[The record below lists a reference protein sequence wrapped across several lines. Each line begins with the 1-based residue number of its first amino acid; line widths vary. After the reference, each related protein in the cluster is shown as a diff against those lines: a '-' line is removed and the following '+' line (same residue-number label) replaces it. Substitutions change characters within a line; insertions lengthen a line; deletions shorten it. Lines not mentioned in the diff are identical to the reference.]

1 MWRIFLFSVALV
13 SCVFLVACGGSMSS
27 STVSSTTMTNG
38 VPMSLAIGDTP
49 PSDVAVL
56 FFEASITGASLQ
68 PSDASKPAVSVLSM
82 PVEVEFGHLQSDTA
96 FLSLT
101 SVPPDSYKSISLTFA
116 NPDITIVNHSP
127 ASIGSC
133 AVNSVCELSPTLS
146 PVTAT
151 VSSAPFPITISQN
164 SVVGIRL
171 DFNVNSS
178 VQPDLSINPTVTIKQ
193 VTQKQD
199 SDEGQEIEKI
209 DEVDGQ
215 VTATASN
222 QFTLMNLRSGQS
234 FTISVDGS
242 TVFQDFSRAGCT
254 ASPADISCVKLG
266 QILDVDLSENG
277 MGMMFAKR
285 VEFEEDAN
293 REAIKGTITSVECA
307 MQQFHMVV
315 FNEEPTVS
323 GISEGSPVVVTIQPN
338 AVFQVGGEE
347 LSEDGG
353 FSLSGASFSSCTDL
367 MVGQDVQIRPG
378 TVTPS
383 GGVPSVTTDLVRLWP
398 SQITGQ
404 VGAIN
409 TTTGTFT
416 LTGLSSL
423 FTGASPT
430 ITTINVVTLS
440 KMRFEDFSGLSSLTP
455 GNTVSVRG
463 LLFNTPGTPTLV
475 TRTMRGHTED

>member
-1 MWRIFLFSVALV
+1 
-13 SCVFLVACGGSMSS
+13 MS
-27 STVSSTTMTNG
+27 NG

-56 FFEASITGASLQ
+56 FIEASITGASLQ
-68 PSDASKPAVSVLSM
+68 PSDTTKPAVSVLSA

-96 FLSLT
+96 FLSLA

-116 NPDITIVNHSP
+116 NADITIVNHSP
-127 ASIGSC
+127 APIGSC
-133 AVNSVCELSPTLS
+133 AVNSVCELSPTFS

-178 VQPDLSINPTVTIKQ
+178 VQSDLSINPAVTIKQ
-193 VTQKQD
+193 VTQKQH
-199 SDEGQEIEKI
+199 SDEGQEIEKL

-242 TVFQDFSRAGCT
+242 TVFQDFNRAGCT
-254 ASPADISCVKLG
+254 ASPADISCVKMG
-266 QILDVDLSENG
+266 QILNVDLSENG
-277 MGMMFAKR
+277 MGMMLAKR

-293 REAIKGTITSVECA
+293 REAIKGTITSVDCT
-307 MQQFHMVV
+307 MQPQQFHMVV

-323 GISEGSPVVVTIQPN
+323 GISEGSPVVVTIEPN

-353 FSLSGASFSSCTDL
+353 FTISGASFSSCTDL

-378 TVTPS
+378 TVSSS
-383 GGVPSVTTDLVRLWP
+383 GGVATVTTDLVRLWP

-404 VGAIN
+404 VGTIN

-423 FTGASPT
+423 FTGASPP

-440 KMRFEDFSGLSSLTP
+440 KMSFEDFSGLSSLTP
-455 GNTVSVRG
+455 GNTISVRG

>member
-1 MWRIFLFSVALV
+1 
-13 SCVFLVACGGSMSS
+13 
-27 STVSSTTMTNG
+27 
-38 VPMSLAIGDTP
+38 
-49 PSDVAVL
+49 
-56 FFEASITGASLQ
+56 
-68 PSDASKPAVSVLSM
+68 
-82 PVEVEFGHLQSDTA
+82 
-96 FLSLT
+96 
-101 SVPPDSYKSISLTFA
+101 
-116 NPDITIVNHSP
+116 
-127 ASIGSC
+127 
-133 AVNSVCELSPTLS
+133 
-146 PVTAT
+146 
-151 VSSAPFPITISQN
+151 
-164 SVVGIRL
+164 
-171 DFNVNSS
+171 
-178 VQPDLSINPTVTIKQ
+178 
-193 VTQKQD
+193 
-199 SDEGQEIEKI
+199 
-209 DEVDGQ
+209 
-215 VTATASN
+215 
-222 QFTLMNLRSGQS
+222 MNLRSGQS

>member
-1 MWRIFLFSVALV
+1 
-13 SCVFLVACGGSMSS
+13 MS
-27 STVSSTTMTNG
+27 NG

-56 FFEASITGASLQ
+56 FIETSITGASLQ
-68 PSDASKPAVSVLSM
+68 PSDTTKPAVSVLSA

-96 FLSLT
+96 FLSLA

-116 NPDITIVNHSP
+116 NADITIVNHSP
-127 ASIGSC
+127 APIGSC
-133 AVNSVCELSPTLS
+133 AVNSVCELSPTFS

-178 VQPDLSINPTVTIKQ
+178 VQSDLSINPAVTIKQ
-193 VTQKQD
+193 VTQKQH
-199 SDEGQEIEKI
+199 SDEGQEIEKL

-254 ASPADISCVKLG
+254 ASPADISCVKMG
-266 QILDVDLSENG
+266 QILNVDLSENG
-277 MGMMFAKR
+277 MGMMLAKR

-293 REAIKGTITSVECA
+293 REAIKGTITSVDCT
-307 MQQFHMVV
+307 MQPQQFHMVV

-323 GISEGSPVVVTIQPN
+323 GISEGSPVVVTIEPN

-353 FSLSGASFSSCTDL
+353 FTISGASFSSCTDL

-378 TVTPS
+378 TVSSS
-383 GGVPSVTTDLVRLWP
+383 GGVATVTTDLVRLWP

-404 VGAIN
+404 VGTIN

-423 FTGASPT
+423 FTGASPP

-440 KMRFEDFSGLSSLTP
+440 KMSFEDFSGLSSLTP
-455 GNTVSVRG
+455 GNTISVRG

>member
-1 MWRIFLFSVALV
+1 MWRVFHFSVALL

-101 SVPPDSYKSISLTFA
+101 SVPPDSYKSITLTFA
-116 NPDITIVNHSP
+116 NAIMTIHSG
-127 ASIGSC
+127 AAIGSC
-133 AVNSVCELSPTLS
+133 AINSVCELSPTLS

-242 TVFQDFSRAGCT
+242 TVYEDFSRAGCT

-285 VEFEEDAN
+285 VEFEEDPN
-293 REAIKGTITSVECA
+293 REAIKGTVTSVECA

-323 GISEGSPVVVTIQPN
+323 GISEGSPIVVTIQPK

-353 FSLSGASFSSCTDL
+353 FTISGASFSSCTDL

-404 VGAIN
+404 VGTIN

-440 KMRFEDFSGLSSLTP
+440 KMRFEDFLGLSSLTP

>member
-1 MWRIFLFSVALV
+1 
-13 SCVFLVACGGSMSS
+13 MS
-27 STVSSTTMTNG
+27 NG

-56 FFEASITGASLQ
+56 FIETSITGASLQ
-68 PSDASKPAVSVLSM
+68 PSDTTKPAVSVLSA

-96 FLSLT
+96 FLSLA

-116 NPDITIVNHSP
+116 NADITIVNHSP
-127 ASIGSC
+127 APIGSC
-133 AVNSVCELSPTLS
+133 AVNSVCELSPTFS

-178 VQPDLSINPTVTIKQ
+178 VQSDLSINPAVTIKQ
-193 VTQKQD
+193 VTQKQH
-199 SDEGQEIEKI
+199 SDEGQEIEKL

-242 TVFQDFSRAGCT
+242 TVFQDFNRAGCT
-254 ASPADISCVKLG
+254 ASPADISCVKMG
-266 QILDVDLSENG
+266 QILNVDLSENG
-277 MGMMFAKR
+277 MGMMLAKR

-293 REAIKGTITSVECA
+293 REAIKGTITSVDCT
-307 MQQFHMVV
+307 MQPQQFHMVV

-323 GISEGSPVVVTIQPN
+323 GISEGSPVVVTIEPN

-353 FSLSGASFSSCTDL
+353 FTISGASFSSCTDL

-378 TVTPS
+378 TVSSS
-383 GGVPSVTTDLVRLWP
+383 GGVATVTTDLVRLWP

-404 VGAIN
+404 VGTIN

-423 FTGASPT
+423 FTGASPP

-440 KMRFEDFSGLSSLTP
+440 KMSFEDFSGLSSLTP
-455 GNTVSVRG
+455 GNTISVRG

>member
-1 MWRIFLFSVALV
+1 
-13 SCVFLVACGGSMSS
+13 
-27 STVSSTTMTNG
+27 MTNG

-266 QILDVDLSENG
+266 QILNVDLSENG
-277 MGMMFAKR
+277 MGMMLAKR
-285 VEFEEDAN
+285 VEFEEDPN

-323 GISEGSPVVVTIQPN
+323 GISEGSPIVVTIQPK

-404 VGAIN
+404 VGTIN

>member
-13 SCVFLVACGGSMSS
+13 SCVFLVACGGTMSS

-49 PSDVAVL
+49 PSGVAVL
-56 FFEASITGASLQ
+56 FFEASITEARLQ
-68 PSDASKPAVSVLSM
+68 PSDASKPAVSVLSA
-82 PVEVEFGHLQSDTA
+82 PVEVEFGHLQADTA

-101 SVPPDSYKSISLTFA
+101 SVPPDVYKSISLTFA
-116 NPDITIVNHSP
+116 NAMMTIHSG
-127 ASIGSC
+127 AAIGSC
-133 AVNSVCELSPTLS
+133 ADNSVCELTPPN

-164 SVVGIRL
+164 SVIGIRL
-171 DFNVNSS
+171 DVDVN
-178 VQPDLSINPTVTIKQ
+178 
-193 VTQKQD
+193 
-199 SDEGQEIEKI
+199 
-209 DEVDGQ
+209 
-215 VTATASN
+215 
-222 QFTLMNLRSGQS
+222 
-234 FTISVDGS
+234 
-242 TVFQDFSRAGCT
+242 
-254 ASPADISCVKLG
+254 
-266 QILDVDLSENG
+266 ENG
-277 MGMMFAKR
+277 MGMMTAKR

-293 REAIKGTITSVECA
+293 REAIKGTITSVDCA
-307 MQQFHMVV
+307 TQSFHMVV

-323 GISEGSPVVVTIQPN
+323 GISEGSPVVVTIQQN

-353 FSLSGASFSSCTDL
+353 FSISGASFSICADL
-367 MVGQDVQIRPG
+367 TVGQDVQIRPG

-404 VGAIN
+404 VGTIN

-423 FTGASPT
+423 FTGASPP
-430 ITTINVVTLS
+430 IPTINVVTLS
-440 KMRFEDFSGLSSLTP
+440 KMRFEDFLGLSSLTP

>member
-1 MWRIFLFSVALV
+1 
-13 SCVFLVACGGSMSS
+13 
-27 STVSSTTMTNG
+27 MTNG

>member
-277 MGMMFAKR
+277 MGMMLAKR